1 MAQGLIIIFHLAVGH
16 PQAGSSGSVI
26 LGPGNSLQQLATCE
40 RATRRLGDN
49 SDRSHCTDSMDR
61 EIEAYRL
68 GLHALG
74 TFCSKPWL
82 PVPRQPAESC
92 RLTACTLQPP
102 EHNCNLVLDHSR
114 RPPAPCAVTVDGQR
128 PDCPRLSSTVHGRPR
143 LNRTLI
149 IWFRSV
155 RPYHSSRCCAVIDF
169 LHPSP
174 NFQGLHSKLNQ

>member
-74 TFCSKPWL
+74 TFCSKHGFPSRGCLLNPVASL
-82 PVPRQPAESC
+82 PALCS
-92 RLTACTLQPP
+92 
-102 EHNCNLVLDHSR
+102 HR
-114 RPPAPCAVTVDGQR
+114 RIIVISSWTTVDGRVCSGVKPPAPCAVTVDGQC
-128 PDCPRLSSTVHGRPR
+128 PDCPRLSSTVAHVSIA
-143 LNRTLI
+143 L
-149 IWFRSV
+149 
-155 RPYHSSRCCAVIDF
+155 
-169 LHPSP
+169 
-174 NFQGLHSKLNQ
+174 